1 MTDSKKAAH
10 LEEVQLASEQI
21 YDGRVVH
28 LTRDTVRLENGTEAL
43 REVIHHP
50 GGACTVP
57 LTEDGCVLMVRQY
70 RYPHACE
77 TLELPAG
84 KLEYGE
90 NPEVCARRELKE
102 EAGAEADVI
111 PSCGSEPGRD
121 CKEGLL
127 RWPPA
132 RELDCV
138 TFGSSST
145 VENFLAIVPADEL
158 KRHPEIKLAAIGP
171 VTAKTLAKNGL
182 PCDVMP
188 EEYTIPVLVQALVD
202 TYN

>member
-102 EAGAEADVI
+102 EAGAEADDFQCLGFLY
-111 PSCGSEPGRD
+111 PTPAY
-121 CKEGLL
+121 CKEVIYMYLARGLHFSQQH
-127 RWPPA
+127 
-132 RELDCV
+132 LDEDEFLDV
-138 TFGSSST
+138 VKLPLQEA
-145 VENFLAIVPADEL
+145 VERVM
-158 KRHPEIKLAAIGP
+158 RGEIP
-171 VTAKTLAKNGL
+171 DAKTQ
-182 PCDVMP
+182 
-188 EEYTIPVLVQALVD
+188 IALLK
-202 TYN
+202 TAYLLKKE